1 MAQLAKIRRH
11 YWKER
16 LEISK
21 ITKFESDT
29 SLEGED
35 TAPKSCENLQTFVW
49 WGGGWEQVFTPTIQT
64 CQKLERTMKLD
75 LFFYGHFGKVLS
87 LEWIFFLQI

>member
-1 MAQLAKIRRH
+1 MAQLANLRRH

-16 LEISK
+16 PEISK

-35 TAPKSCENLQTFVW
+35 AAPKSCENLQTFVW
-49 WGGGWEQVFTPTIQT
+49 WGGGGS
-64 CQKLERTMKLD
+64 K
-75 LFFYGHFGKVLS
+75 
-87 LEWIFFLQI
+87 FLPPPYKSFKSWKEP